1 MFRYYVWLALRS
13 LRRNPV
19 LTALMILAIGLGIGA
34 SMTMLTIFRAM
45 SGDPIPQKSAQLF
58 VPQIDN
64 IGPDHAQKNGEP
76 PDMLSY
82 TDAQALMQAHAAP
95 RQAAMYPT
103 GFVLTP
109 ADPQLRPFKVDG
121 RATYA
126 DFFAMFDVPFK
137 YGGPWGTNEDQSRSD
152 VIVIDSKLDDKL
164 FGGANSVGKTLTL
177 DNHDYRIVGVLDRWT
192 PQPRVYDV
200 VNDKFGEVEGVFLP
214 FSRAI
219 DQQQPLWGNNQCS
232 SNKSPDPGWEGHLRS
247 ECIWTQFWVELPDA
261 SAVERYKAFLDNY
274 AAEQH
279 RSGRL
284 HWMPATRLRNA
295 RQWLEY
301 QHVVADES
309 RILVVVSFSFLFVC
323 LVNAVGLM
331 LAKFMSRAA
340 ETGVR
345 RALGANRR
353 AVFAQCLVETGVIG
367 FAGGLLGLA
376 LTAAGL
382 AGTRAVLSE
391 TVTRLTHLD
400 LADMIIAVALAVA
413 AAILAGLY
421 PTWRATQVQP
431 AWQLKA
437 N

>member
-1 MFRYYVWLALRS
+1 MLRYYVWLALRS
-13 LRRNPV
+13 LRRNPM
-19 LTALMILAIGLGIGA
+19 LTGLMIAAIGLGIGA
-34 SMTMLTIFRAM
+34 SMTTLTIFRAM
-45 SGDPIPQKSAQLF
+45 SGDPIPRKSSLLF

-64 IGPDHAQKNGEP
+64 FGPNHRHKDGEP

-109 ADPQLRPFKVDG
+109 ADPQLRPFKVTG

-126 DFFAMFDVPFK
+126 DFFSMFEVPFK
-137 YGGPWGTNEDQSRSD
+137 YGGSWGTNEDQSRSD
-152 VIVIDSKLDDKL
+152 VIVIDSKLNDKL
-164 FGGANSVGKTLTL
+164 FGGANSVGKSINL
-177 DNHDYRIVGVLDRWT
+177 DNHDYRVVGVLAAWQ

-200 VNDKFGEVEGVFLP
+200 MNETFGEVEGVFLP

-219 DQQQPLWGNNQCS
+219 DRQQPIWGNNQCAAAP
-232 SNKSPDPGWEGHLRS
+232 PDPGWDGHLRS
-247 ECIWTQFWVELPDA
+247 ECVWVQFWAELPDA
-261 SAVERYKAFLDNY
+261 AAVQRYRAFLDNY
-274 AAEQH
+274 AAEQQ
-279 RSGRL
+279 RNGRF
-284 HWMPATRLRNA
+284 HWAALTKLRNA
-295 RQWLEY
+295 RQWLEFA
-301 QHVVADES
+301 HVVSDES

-353 AVFAQCLVETGVIG
+353 AVFTQCLVETGVIG
-367 FAGGLLGLA
+367 LAGGLLGLA

-382 AGTRAVLSE
+382 AGVRAVLSQ
-391 TVTRLTHLD
+391 TAVRLTHLD
-400 LADMIIAVALAVA
+400 VTDVVIAVALAVLA
-413 AAILAGLY
+413 AVLAGLY
-421 PTWRATQVQP
+421 PTWRATLVQP